1 MTSEA
6 HGDDDRAL
14 AALVAEAERA
24 IVAAGSLADLDAV
37 EAATLGRRS
46 ALAAR
51 QRALASVPVEL
62 RPAAGRRLQEARAAL
77 EAAIAG
83 RRRVLEEAERAARV
97 EAERLDL
104 TEVVGA
110 SRLGHRH
117 LVTQTL
123 ESLEDIFVGM
133 GFVVAEG
140 PEAES
145 EWHNFTALN
154 MPANHPARAAQDSFY
169 LDLPPE
175 GRYLLRTHTSP
186 VQIRLMLA
194 TPPPIWAVVPGRCY
208 RRDTPDARHLPTF
221 HQVEA
226 LVVDRG
232 ISFRHLAATIATFT
246 EALLGAGMRSR
257 LRPGYFPFTEPSAEL
272 DVTCV
277 VCRGAGCRTC
287 SQSGWIEAG
296 GAGLVHPAVF
306 RHVGLDP
313 EEWNGF
319 AFGFGVERLTMLRVG
334 LEDIRL
340 LTDVDRRV
348 LAQS

>member
-1 MTSEA
+1 MTTEA
-6 HGDDDRAL
+6 QDDGERAL

-24 IVAAGSLADLDAV
+24 IGEAGSLADLDAV

-313 EEWNGF
+313 EEWSGF

>member
-1 MTSEA
+1 
-6 HGDDDRAL
+6 
-14 AALVAEAERA
+14 
-24 IVAAGSLADLDAV
+24 
-37 EAATLGRRS
+37 
-46 ALAAR
+46 
-51 QRALASVPVEL
+51 
-62 RPAAGRRLQEARAAL
+62 LQEARAAL

-313 EEWNGF
+313 EEWSGF